1 MSTYQIV
8 LRNTVSAFEGFSP
21 IRLYERFLDWW
32 VSLYAER
39 PRNPWTQI

>member
-8 LRNTVSAFEGFSP
+8 LRNTASMFQVFSSA
-21 IRLYERFLDWW
+21 RMYERFLDWW
-32 VSLYAER
+32 VTLYEER